1 MRYSRIASAL
11 EEISGSPRG
20 GKADRTSALLREAAE
35 EPEMLCPVVRLLT
48 GELWPRWEGREM
60 GIGPET
66 IAAALVDVC
75 DIDLSIERQQKGDMG
90 LVAEAALEHKGQSS
104 LFGQPLDALA
114 VYEDLRRI
122 SSFKG
127 SDSDQRKMAVLRGL
141 FLLASP
147 EEGKFIA
154 RTALRSMQAGLGPR
168 TMIEAISSALAC
180 DAQSLARAYGLMPDL
195 GCIAEMA
202 RLGRLDEVFIQPN
215 LPARLMIYSV
225 RGDFFPGA
233 YLPKFPGLRV
243 QVHKA
248 GETARIFSSQLRDI
262 SSSLSGLCQ
271 DVARLNSD
279 FVADALLIGFLSSHS
294 PEGSAMNRICSGS
307 EMLRYINRRRLA
319 RKSSIRP
326 ALLVYDLLAV
336 EGKDIC
342 SLSYAHRRQKMLSA
356 LGPPRSAPFYGIS
369 PAEQQHLKDIADL
382 DAYLC
387 LARRDGASGLLARDY
402 KGIYRPGELSE
413 RDFII
418 RAAHIISALV
428 VGVEW
433 ITRKNGQIRARYLV
447 ALRQE
452 KALVTVGRVWRT
464 RSDCSFQ
471 PLSMAAASLNSQDD
485 ALGSSEHTRILL
497 KIRIGG
503 IEKAGPQWRII
514 EPVIEDYSLDSSI
527 KDADELDRLNN
538 ICPK

>member
-1 MRYSRIASAL
+1 M
-11 EEISGSPRG
+11 
-20 GKADRTSALLREAAE
+20 
-35 EPEMLCPVVRLLT
+35 
-48 GELWPRWEGREM
+48 
-60 GIGPET
+60 
-66 IAAALVDVC
+66 
-75 DIDLSIERQQKGDMG
+75 
-90 LVAEAALEHKGQSS
+90 
-104 LFGQPLDALA
+104 
-114 VYEDLRRI
+114 VY
-122 SSFKG
+122 
-127 SDSDQRKMAVLRGL
+127 
-141 FLLASP
+141 P
-147 EEGKFIA
+147 
-154 RTALRSMQAGLGPR
+154 
-168 TMIEAISSALAC
+168 
-180 DAQSLARAYGLMPDL
+180 
-195 GCIAEMA
+195 
-202 RLGRLDEVFIQPN
+202 
-215 LPARLMIYSV
+215 V

-271 DVARLNSD
+271 DVGRLNSD

-342 SLSYAHRRQKMLSA
+342 SLSYAHRRQRMLRA
-356 LGPPRSAPFYGIS
+356 LGPPRSVPFYGIS
-369 PAEQQHLKDIADL
+369 PAEQRHLKDTADL
-382 DAYLC
+382 DDYLC
-387 LARRDGASGLLARDY
+387 LARREGASGLLARDCE
-402 KGIYRPGELSE
+402 GIYRPGELSE

-433 ITRKNGQIRARYLV
+433 TTSKNGQTRARYLV
-447 ALRQE
+447 ALRQGE
-452 KALVTVGRVWRT
+452 ALVPVGRVWRT

-527 KDADELDRLNN
+527 EDADELDRLNN

>member
-11 EEISGSPRG
+11 EEISGAPRG

-35 EPEMLCPVVRLLT
+35 EPEMLCTVVRLLT

-66 IAAALVDVC
+66 VAAALADVC

-90 LVAEAALEHKGQSS
+90 LVAEAALGHKGQSS

-127 SDSDQRKMAVLRGL
+127 SDSDQRKMSVLRGL

-147 EEGKFIA
+147 QEGKFIA

-168 TMIEAISSALAC
+168 TMIEAVSSALAC
-180 DAQSLARAYGLMPDL
+180 DQQSLARAFGLMPDL

-202 RLGRLDEVFIQPN
+202 RLGRLDEVFIRPN

-225 RGDFFPGA
+225 RGDFFAGA
-233 YLPKFPGLRV
+233 YLFKFPGLRV

-248 GETARIFSSQLRDI
+248 GEAVRIFSSQLRDI

-271 DVARLNSD
+271 DAGRLNSD

-294 PEGSAMNRICSGS
+294 REGSAMNRICSGGD
-307 EMLRYINRRRLA
+307 MLRYINRRRLA

-326 ALLVYDLLAV
+326 ALLVYDLLAL

-342 SLSYAHRRQKMLSA
+342 CLAYVDRRQRMLRA
-356 LGPPRSAPFYGIS
+356 LGPPQSVPFYGIS
-369 PAEQQHLKDIADL
+369 PAEQRHIKDIADL
-382 DAYLC
+382 DDYLC
-387 LARRDGASGLLARDY
+387 LARREGASGLLARDY

-413 RDFII
+413 RDFIL

-433 ITRKNGQIRARYLV
+433 TSSKNGQARARYLV
-447 ALRQE
+447 ALRQGE
-452 KALVTVGRVWRT
+452 ALVPVGRVWRT
-464 RSDCSFQ
+464 GSDCDCQS
-471 PLSMAAASLNSQDD
+471 LSMAAASLKRQYD
-485 ALGSSEHTRILL
+485 ALASSEHTGILL

-503 IEKAGPQWRII
+503 IEKAGLQWRII

-527 KDADELDRLNN
+527 EDADELERLNN
-538 ICPK
+538 LCPK